1 MQVELG
7 AGHLGQLQEKVPVAA
22 GLLTQRPLRRHVD
35 RLALGLAAVAGGAHL
50 HAQGA
55 AGAVFGGHLDGEG
68 LAGKG
73 GVAGGGGAEALG
85 GCGEEIRGAHLG
97 ADHRMGAHQHA
108 LAALHAQ
115 VRFPHRH
122 RIGDVA
128 LLPAG
133 RAHRP
138 GAIAGQ
144 GAHRQ
149 GVAAALQ
156 HRPDHLAHK
165 IRGTSE
171 PVLPQ
176 WLRAGAVEARPIEGH
191 QVLEAGV
198 EGRQIHCHHG
208 LALAAIA
215 GFDRVANPGEGLL
228 ARQDAAEGKEAGL
241 HHRVDVGPHARL
253 ARHLVGIDL
262 LHLNP
267 LAADLSA
274 QGFRQPRPG
283 VCWRKGAI
291 EQKHA
296 AGLDAGQ
303 QIEAL
308 DEIPLVAG
316 HKRGPLDQVGGAD
329 RLGPKAQVRHR
340 DRTRLFGV
348 VNEIAL
354 GI

>member
-1 MQVELG
+1 M
-7 AGHLGQLQEKVPVAA
+7 
-22 GLLTQRPLRRHVD
+22 
-35 RLALGLAAVAGGAHL
+35 
-50 HAQGA
+50 
-55 AGAVFGGHLDGEG
+55 
-68 LAGKG
+68 
-73 GVAGGGGAEALG
+73 
-85 GCGEEIRGAHLG
+85 
-97 ADHRMGAHQHA
+97 
-108 LAALHAQ
+108 
-115 VRFPHRH
+115 
-122 RIGDVA
+122 
-128 LLPAG
+128 
-133 RAHRP
+133 
-138 GAIAGQ
+138 
-144 GAHRQ
+144 
-149 GVAAALQ
+149 
-156 HRPDHLAHK
+156 
-165 IRGTSE
+165 
-171 PVLPQ
+171 
-176 WLRAGAVEARPIEGH
+176 
-191 QVLEAGV
+191 
-198 EGRQIHCHHG
+198 
-208 LALAAIA
+208 
-215 GFDRVANPGEGLL
+215 ANPGEGLL

-296 AGLDAGQ
+296 PGLDAGQ

-348 VNEIAL
+348 VNEVGL
-354 GI
+354 GIQIGALANDLDRRLVGPHRAIGTQAIKHGPHLSGVGMEVVVEGQGAVGEVVVDAHREVVERAGLARHQQGPQMVKHRLHHRRGELLRRQPVATAQHRRQ